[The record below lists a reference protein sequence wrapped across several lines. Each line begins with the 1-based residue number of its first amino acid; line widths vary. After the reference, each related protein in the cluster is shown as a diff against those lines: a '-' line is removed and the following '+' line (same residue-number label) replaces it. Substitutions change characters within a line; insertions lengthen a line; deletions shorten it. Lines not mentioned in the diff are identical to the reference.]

1 MAELK
6 QVLKYITTTPN
17 IIDMFSI
24 KEGKTKN
31 NLFFFILKNFYF
43 ILKKFSKI
51 FYFFFSY
58 EVGK

>member
-1 MAELK
+1 MVELK
-6 QVLKYITTTPN
+6 QVLKYITTNPN
-17 IIDMFSI
+17 IIDMESI

-43 ILKKFSKI
+43 ILKNVSKI
-51 FYFFFSY
+51 FFFFSY

>member
-31 NLFFFILKNFYF
+31 NLFFSF
-43 ILKKFSKI
+43 
-51 FYFFFSY
+51 
-58 EVGK
+58 